1 MDKMIIFSFTGEGT
15 QLNRKLNQFCKRNEI
30 PVESYS
36 VERYAENEILPLPQ
50 KSQEFIRENW
60 GKSGF
65 IFIGAAGIAVRWI
78 APFVKDKFTDSPV
91 LVMDEKGK
99 YVIPILSGHIGG
111 AVELAEQ
118 IGMWIE
124 AEVVHTTATDVQQK
138 FAGILEKT
146 CDAEKLRNGE
156 CRANLQTL
164 DGKLQIPVATKGS
177 RALRKQHGEC
187 IACFL
192 LGLLNR
198 R

>member
-1 MDKMIIFSFTGEGT
+1 M

-99 YVIPILSGHIGG
+99 
-111 AVELAEQ
+111 
-118 IGMWIE
+118 
-124 AEVVHTTATDVQQK
+124 
-138 FAGILEKT
+138 
-146 CDAEKLRNGE
+146 
-156 CRANLQTL
+156 
-164 DGKLQIPVATKGS
+164 
-177 RALRKQHGEC
+177 
-187 IACFL
+187 
-192 LGLLNR
+192 
-198 R
+198 

>member
-138 FAGILEKT
+138 FAVDVFARKYHLLFKDRKKAKEISAAVLELSLIHISEPT
-146 CDAEKLRNGE
+146 R
-156 CRANLQTL
+156 
-164 DGKLQIPVATKGS
+164 
-177 RALRKQHGEC
+177 H
-187 IACFL
+187 
-192 LGLLNR
+192 
-198 R
+198 

>member
-1 MDKMIIFSFTGEGT
+1 MDKMIIFSFTGEST

-36 VERYAENEILPLPQ
+36 VERYAENGILPLPQ
-50 KSQEFIRENW
+50 KRQEFIRENW

-124 AEVVHTTATDVQQK
+124 AGVMTAR
-138 FAGILEKT
+138 I
-146 CDAEKLRNGE
+146 
-156 CRANLQTL
+156 
-164 DGKLQIPVATKGS
+164 
-177 RALRKQHGEC
+177 
-187 IACFL
+187 
-192 LGLLNR
+192 
-198 R
+198 